1 MTKRLARA
9 VGWLARVFALA
20 GVLAVST
27 GGGCDWFNGPERA
40 NNPPEAKMESCPGNA
55 AETIIE
61 GNDVTIEWSGED
73 VEGPIAEY
81 RWWRYLDGEAVA
93 ADTTDQTSH
102 TVEAVARGE
111 HLFEVWAVDGDGA
124 LSDDPAVC
132 DFTVFASAEPG
143 TLVGRVVLAEF
154 VTGLSCPNCPDAME
168 GLEDLIDEYG
178 ADSLAVV
185 AYHTQYHPLTT
196 EEVLETVEAYFG
208 TTLPSGLPAVF
219 IDHAYDEPLLGATS
233 PESAAD
239 RYRERIEERRA
250 LGSPLTIRA
259 TGGISAGE
267 VTVTVRVENAVA
279 GGSNVLR
286 IMLVEDNVWVFNERN
301 MFVVR
306 DILEDEALTVAAVG
320 DSAVIE
326 RNFAIDPGWDTGNM
340 DVIAFVQDGSTLE
353 VLQAFRLGT
362 E

>member
-1 MTKRLARA
+1 VTKPLARA

-20 GVLAVST
+20 GVLAVFT

-40 NNPPEAKMESCPGNA
+40 NNPPEVTVSCPGDA
-55 AETIIE
+55 AEPIVE
-61 GNDVTIEWSGED
+61 GDDVTIEWSGDD

-81 RWWRYLDGEAVA
+81 RWRRYLDGGQIE
-93 ADTTDQTSH
+93 ADTTRQTSH
-102 TVEAVARGE
+102 TIEAVERGE
-111 HLFEVWAVDGDGA
+111 HLFEVWAVDGDGD
-124 LSDDPAVC
+124 LSDDPASC
-132 DFTVFASAEPG
+132 EFTVFESTEPG

-154 VTGLSCPNCPDAME
+154 VSGLSCPYCPNAMD
-168 GLEDLIDEYG
+168 GLEILLDEYG

-185 AYHTQYHPLTT
+185 AYYTQYHPLST

-208 TTLPSGLPAVF
+208 TPLPSGLPAVF

-233 PESAAD
+233 PEAAAD
-239 RYRERIEERRA
+239 RYRVRIDERRA

-259 TGGISAGE
+259 TGGIAAGE
-267 VTVTVRVENAVA
+267 VTVTLRVEDAVA
-279 GGSNVLR
+279 GGPNTLR
-286 IMLVEDNVWVFNERN
+286 IMLVEDDIWALNERH

-306 DILEDEALTVAAVG
+306 DILEDEVLTVAAVG

-326 RNFAIDPGWDTGNM
+326 RSFTIDPGWDAGNM
-340 DVIAFVQDGSTLE
+340 DVIAFVQDDSTLE